1 MNQLVVVFE
10 LVIVSEGL
18 VVNLQI
24 LLWILLG
31 KSVEKR
37 YEDEICLGIGIY

>member
-1 MNQLVVVFE
+1 MDPLVVVFE

-24 LLWILLG
+24 FVMDLAG
-31 KSVEKR
+31 KKCGEK
-37 YEDEICLGIGIY
+37 I